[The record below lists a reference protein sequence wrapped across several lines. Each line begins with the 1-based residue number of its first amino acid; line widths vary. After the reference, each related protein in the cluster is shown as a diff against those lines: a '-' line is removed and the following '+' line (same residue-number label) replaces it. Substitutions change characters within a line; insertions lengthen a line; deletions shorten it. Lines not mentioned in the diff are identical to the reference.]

1 MLYLSIM
8 TVTRCGA
15 GGGESRSLV
24 HQRCPAV
31 KSSYPN

>member
-15 GGGESRSLV
+15 GGESQSLV